1 MDERELWIRPIEW
14 LKLNF
19 ANCVIH
25 QTVNFATE
33 GRNIAFDVQRWRHK
47 NIFRLT
53 DDNGKV
59 MLQSFISKLLKI
71 YFGWRYA
78 RTAANLQKKSKKRQ
92 LWVRPIKWLKLNFA
106 SCVMHQTRSLGVLIP
121 YFIHN
126 MVFVNYT
133 YDMVVSTQFH
143 KFYGRSFV
151 RVLYL
156 ILMKDIGR
164 WLPWMLP
171 GSTGRFPV
179 SSTPAVVRCA
189 AGVGGAVW
197 VDEHRV
203 IHHSHTASKLC
214 SPDGYRLGT
223 TPPQYCIKPTQQN
236 RVDVSYTHLTLPTKA

>member
-1 MDERELWIRPIEW
+1 
-14 LKLNF
+14 
-19 ANCVIH
+19 
-25 QTVNFATE
+25 
-33 GRNIAFDVQRWRHK
+33 
-47 NIFRLT
+47 
-53 DDNGKV
+53 
-59 MLQSFISKLLKI
+59 
-71 YFGWRYA
+71 
-78 RTAANLQKKSKKRQ
+78 
-92 LWVRPIKWLKLNFA
+92 
-106 SCVMHQTRSLGVLIP
+106 MHQTRSLGVLIP

-236 RVDVSYTHLTLPTKA
+236 RVVLALQILPTCPLKNYVILVLKQSTGTSLSLNVLSKQYQCPLELMSSTITCSLFKLKQNQVKWTLTAIIFTQRKQLIPPTQISHFHAPSNPFRRKSDFGKGRCSHS